1 MSDPSPSV
9 IPDAT
14 PPGETPATAAQKPLK
29 VKKKTTSNV
38 VEDDKIVKLR
48 KVRKKPG
55 KKYKLVIVESPAKA
69 KTINKYLGSD
79 YKVISCMGHIID
91 LPKSRLAVDVEHGF
105 EPQYITVR
113 GKGKLL
119 QDIKRIGGESSEV
132 FLAPD
137 NDREGEAIAFHLQ
150 NALRL
155 KYKDLPIH
163 RITFNEITKDVIK
176 EAIRQPRELDMSL
189 VMAQKARRV
198 LDRIVGYQISPLL
211 WEKVKKG
218 LSAGRVQSV
227 ALYLVCVREE
237 EILNFVPDEYW
248 SLQLVVQKENQK
260 KDYVAEFYSFA
271 GDKSELKNKETVDK
285 ILAEIKGKEAVVG
298 EVNESTRSRNPVA
311 PYTTSKLQQESATRL
326 SFSSSK
332 TMMVAQRL
340 YEGIAIGKEITGLI
354 TYMRTDSVRVSD
366 VALAEVRTF
375 IGEKYPN
382 QLPETPNIY
391 VTGAKAQDAH
401 EAIRPTSVLNEPAK
415 IKEYLTPDEY
425 KVYSI
430 IWERFVSSQMKPMRF
445 NNVRVGIK
453 SGEALFNLT
462 GSITVDD
469 GFSEVFNVL
478 KTDSKSVKLPVF
490 TVGEKLEITDIKPEQ
505 HFTSPPPRF
514 TDASIVKIME
524 ESGIGRPSTYAPTI
538 ERLIKKYYT
547 QRVKRQLV
555 PTILG
560 TTINQLMEKY
570 FTYLLDVNFTSKME
584 GQLDLVAEKGI
595 TWTQLLEDFYP
606 HFRETLD
613 EAKKNMPEMKNL
625 MTEMTDLDC
634 PDCGKKLL
642 KRLGKFGFF
651 LACSG
656 FPDCRHTESISL
668 GACVRDNCSGKIIA
682 RKTRKGREF
691 YGCSKYPACDFISWD
706 PPAKDKACPK
716 CNHILFETGNKK
728 NGYFLEC
735 KHEGCGHREPVSD
748 AVPSE
753 TA

>member
-1 MSDPSPSV
+1 MNEETPVPIVPAVPPIEATPASDPANV
-9 IPDAT
+9 T
-14 PPGETPATAAQKPLK
+14 GE
-29 VKKKTTSNV
+29 
-38 VEDDKIVKLR
+38 KIVKVR
-48 KVRKKPG
+48 KVKKKPG

-91 LPKSRLAVDVEHGF
+91 LPKSRMAVDLEHGF

-137 NDREGEAIAFHLQ
+137 NDREGEAIAYHLR
-150 NALRL
+150 NALQL
-155 KYKDLPIH
+155 KYKDLPIR

-176 EAIRQPRELDMSL
+176 EAIKHPRELDMSL
-189 VMAQKARRV
+189 VMAQKARRI

-237 EILNFVPDEYW
+237 EILNFVPEEYW
-248 SLQLVVQKENQK
+248 SLQLIVQKEGTK
-260 KDYVAEFYSFA
+260 KDYTAEFYSFA
-271 GDKSELKNKETVDK
+271 GDKAELKNKAMVDK
-285 ILAEIKGKEAVVG
+285 ILESIKGKEAVVA
-298 EVNESTRSRNPVA
+298 EVIESTRTRNPVA

-340 YEGIAIGKEITGLI
+340 YEGITMGKETTGLI
-354 TYMRTDSVRVSD
+354 TYMRTDSVRVSE

-375 IGEKYPN
+375 IGEKFPN
-382 QLPETPNIY
+382 QLPETPNVY

-415 IKEYLTPDEY
+415 VKEFLTPDEY

-445 NNVRVGIK
+445 NNVRVGVK
-453 SGEALFNLT
+453 TGDALFNLT
-462 GSITVDD
+462 GSVTIDD
-469 GFSEVFNVL
+469 GFSEAFNIL
-478 KTDSKSVKLPVF
+478 KTDSKSVKLPPF
-490 TVGEKLEITDIKPEQ
+490 KEGEKLEILDTKPEQ
-505 HFTSPPPRF
+505 HFTSPPPRY
-514 TDASIVKIME
+514 TDASIVKMME

-538 ERLIKKYYT
+538 ERLISKYYT

-555 PTILG
+555 PTVLG
-560 TTINQLMEKY
+560 ITINQLMEKY

-584 GQLDLVAEKGI
+584 GQLDQVADKGM

-606 HFRETLD
+606 HFKETLE
-613 EAKKNMPEMKNL
+613 EAKKNMPEMKSL
-625 MTEMTDLDC
+625 MDEITDLDC
-634 PDCGKKLL
+634 PDCGKKLI

-651 LACSG
+651 LACTG

-668 GACVRDNCSGKIIA
+668 GPCVRDNCSGKIIA

-691 YGCSKYPACDFISWD
+691 FGCSKYPACDFISWD
-706 PPAKDKACPK
+706 PPAKDKVCPK

-728 NGYFLEC
+728 NGYFYEC
-735 KHEGCGHREPVSD
+735 KHEGCGHREAVVD
-748 AVPSE
+748 AVPAE